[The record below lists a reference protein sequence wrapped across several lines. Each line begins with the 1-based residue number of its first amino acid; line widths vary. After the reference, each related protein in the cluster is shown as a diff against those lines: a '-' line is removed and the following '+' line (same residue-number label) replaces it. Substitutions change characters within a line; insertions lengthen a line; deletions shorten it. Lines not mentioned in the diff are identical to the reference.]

1 MTVDLNPFSDDKLIM
16 ILKTRVV
23 FKEVERGRR
32 LGNESNFPPQTQFH
46 SHLKSQSPCQFPADL
61 RQNSWPFVDKEFRT
75 KGQRFVNAQHINN
88 LKTLIKN

>member
-1 MTVDLNPFSDDKLIM
+1 MLTLCSLLIM
-16 ILKTRVV
+16 
-23 FKEVERGRR
+23 FKHRERGETKVQ
-32 LGNESNFPPQTQFH
+32 NQSNFPPQTKFH